1 MSFDAE
7 RFEQSN
13 KSLNLSGNNQYV
25 TVAHNS
31 LLDLDNLGISAW
43 VNADYV
49 SGLREI
55 VSKFQDVNGN
65 SPILLRVNNGKLNID
80 NTVESTNNLSSNKW
94 HHLAMTRQGDAAS
107 APFQLYIDGKQV
119 ASTGSTN
126 NLSTLDSDNL
136 TINSDYTLT
145 AFINDTS
152 DKEPDRF
159 FDWKIDE
166 VKIYNRVLTVQEVS
180 AL

>member
-1 MSFDAE
+1 
-7 RFEQSN
+7 
-13 KSLNLSGNNQYV
+13 
-25 TVAHNS
+25 
-31 LLDLDNLGISAW
+31 
-43 VNADYV
+43 
-49 SGLREI
+49 
-55 VSKFQDVNGN
+55 
-65 SPILLRVNNGKLNID
+65 
-80 NTVESTNNLSSNKW
+80 
-94 HHLAMTRQGDAAS
+94 MTRQWDTAS
-107 APFQLYIDGKQV
+107 APCQLYIDGKQV

-159 FDWKIDE
+159 FDGKIDE
-166 VKIYNRVLTVQEVS
+166 VKIYNGVLTVQEVS